1 MNYRF
6 LHRKD
11 TMLISAIDILDKG
24 GIQGLTTK
32 EIAKAEGVTEAAVYK
47 HYTGKQEIIA
57 AILERFASFDHQIC
71 DTILQQ
77 QMSEREGILFYAKA
91 YAEYYQGYPQ
101 IATLLFSFDVFRY
114 DPDLKRGMLHTME
127 DRRAFLEQFIT
138 DCRTAAGTT
147 GRITPPILAGM
158 ILGCIWNST
167 YYWKLND
174 ESHNLKAEILE
185 SVQALLNL
193 LEVPTK
199 DVSHDR

>member
-1 MNYRF
+1 MNHRF

-47 HYTGKQEIIA
+47 HYTGKQEIVA
-57 AILERFASFDHQIC
+57 AILERFASFDEQIC
-71 DTILQQ
+71 DTIRQQ
-77 QMSEREGILFYAKA
+77 KMTEQEGILFYAKA

-114 DPDLKRGMLHTME
+114 DPELKQSMRNTME
-127 DRRAFLEQFIT
+127 NRRTFLEEFIKG
-138 DCRTAAGTT
+138 CRAET
-147 GRITPPILAGM
+147 GNLERMAPALLANM
-158 ILGCIWNST
+158 VLGCIWNST

-174 ESHNLKAEILE
+174 ETKDLKIEILAGIK
-185 SVQALLNL
+185 ALLGVDEL
-193 LEVPTK
+193 
-199 DVSHDR
+199 

>member
-47 HYTGKQEIIA
+47 HYTGKQEIVA
-57 AILERFASFDHQIC
+57 AILERFASFDEQIC
-71 DTILQQ
+71 DTIRQQ
-77 QMSEREGILFYAKA
+77 KMTEEEGILFYAKA

-114 DPDLKRGMLHTME
+114 DPELKHVMRNTME
-127 DRRAFLEQFIT
+127 NRRMFLEDFIKG
-138 DCRTAAGTT
+138 CRADT
-147 GRITPPILAGM
+147 GDQNRMAPAVLANLV
-158 ILGCIWNST
+158 LGCIWNST
-167 YYWKLND
+167 YYWKLHD
-174 ESHNLKAEILE
+174 ETKDLKIEILTGIK
-185 SVQALLNL
+185 ALLGVD
-193 LEVPTK
+193 EP
-199 DVSHDR
+199 

>member
-6 LHRKD
+6 IHRKN

-47 HYTGKQEIIA
+47 HYTGKQEIVA
-57 AILERFASFDHQIC
+57 AILERFASFDDQIC
-71 DTILQQ
+71 NTIQQ
-77 QMSEREGILFYAKA
+77 QEMSEREGILYYAKA

-114 DPDLKRGMLHTME
+114 DPELKRMMHETME
-127 DRRAFLEQFIT
+127 KRRAFLEQFIRN
-138 DCRTAAGTT
+138 CRTATGIAGQ
-147 GRITPPILAGM
+147 IPPKVLADLV
-158 ILGCIWNST
+158 LGCIWNST

-174 ESHNLKAEILE
+174 GALNLKVEILE
-185 SVQALLNL
+185 GVLALLNL
-193 LEVPTK
+193 LENSREGGAP
-199 DVSHDR
+199 